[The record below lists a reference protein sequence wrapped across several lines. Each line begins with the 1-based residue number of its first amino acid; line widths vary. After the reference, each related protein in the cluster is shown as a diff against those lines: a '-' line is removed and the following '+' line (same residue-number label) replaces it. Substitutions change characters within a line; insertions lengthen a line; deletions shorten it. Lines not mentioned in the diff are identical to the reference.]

1 MTGGTSP
8 VQWEDITGASPLTL
22 IDDCVNFTTNI
33 SARFWLIDCPNAK
46 EAIGMA
52 TELYREAMVV
62 PFISKFVLFAK
73 RRNLTEARL
82 RVFCV
87 TDDKME
93 KTLES
98 QEHFVEVARSR
109 DVEVLEGR
117 RQFVEV
123 IGNMSPIIKTTT
135 EPLCVSFRPF
145 RENRLPLV
153 VRLRDLK
160 SDPAGQVLF
169 IAEPRGTQGMT
180 TSQPPAPIC
189 VLNVV
194 LPGLS
199 AAGGDDDAQTP
210 DLDVGEIQL
219 SEAFKTAATD
229 GPVDQI
235 KRAELRLTDIADALQ
250 SDWVPL
256 ARQLGLTQHEI
267 IGIQRDFSYVS
278 EQALVVLHLWVEK
291 NKEHA
296 TGNELERALKRINR
310 EDIIDHCMRNLKVVT
325 DEAEKQQALAFLEAD
340 MVPSAVTEP
349 EKIPVV
355 SEPTFSTPIQ
365 ESAPPAEATYSTE
378 PVVAALPSV
387 AESDLGVTEKLP
399 VEEVTSPAVEPT
411 DSSVW
416 AEQVPPS
423 TSAELQAPVS
433 EEIFDLQEDVD
444 VAPEDEVCGI
454 RVYTDTTAG
463 VPQVETDVQETEEVL
478 PDGTVIR
485 RKVIKT
491 QQRQLISTRVVME
504 GPEDVLPATKAEA
517 EQFLGEMEVSGELS
531 RRVMSDS
538 EDPQVYTNVEEHEEV
553 LPDGSIVKRR
563 VVTTTRHHVTTEKM
577 ALEDEGAF
585 DIPADNGTTPAQG
598 DVGGDH
604 ATR

>member
-1 MTGGTSP
+1 
-8 VQWEDITGASPLTL
+8 
-22 IDDCVNFTTNI
+22 
-33 SARFWLIDCPNAK
+33 
-46 EAIGMA
+46 
-52 TELYREAMVV
+52 
-62 PFISKFVLFAK
+62 
-73 RRNLTEARL
+73 
-82 RVFCV
+82 
-87 TDDKME
+87 
-93 KTLES
+93 
-98 QEHFVEVARSR
+98 
-109 DVEVLEGR
+109 
-117 RQFVEV
+117 
-123 IGNMSPIIKTTT
+123 
-135 EPLCVSFRPF
+135 
-145 RENRLPLV
+145 
-153 VRLRDLK
+153 
-160 SDPAGQVLF
+160 
-169 IAEPRGTQGMT
+169 
-180 TSQPPAPIC
+180 
-189 VLNVV
+189 
-194 LPGLS
+194 
-199 AAGGDDDAQTP
+199 
-210 DLDVGEIQL
+210 
-219 SEAFKTAATD
+219 
-229 GPVDQI
+229 
-235 KRAELRLTDIADALQ
+235 
-250 SDWVPL
+250 
-256 ARQLGLTQHEI
+256 
-267 IGIQRDFSYVS
+267 
-278 EQALVVLHLWVEK
+278 
-291 NKEHA
+291 
-296 TGNELERALKRINR
+296 
-310 EDIIDHCMRNLKVVT
+310 
-325 DEAEKQQALAFLEAD
+325 
-340 MVPSAVTEP
+340 VTEP